1 MAKRRG
7 PRSGADRVRGLLIM
21 LPWLLERGEVEI
33 DEMAAQ
39 FDVDRDDLIEDLSLA
54 NFCGTPPYT
63 AEQLPNIDIYRDTIV
78 ATRKGHF
85 ANRLAL
91 TPTEAFGLSVLADA
105 ALELPSMKD
114 DAALLSALAKLRSTL
129 GENLVEVQ
137 VERPPHLDEVG
148 VACTQGEKLR
158 ITYWAPARNETTV
171 RVIVPRA
178 VFSDNGHWYV
188 TADDELRDDERHF
201 RIDRITQVEHTGER
215 VPLADVSVDAPKWF
229 EGAEGL
235 EKVTLRVSATAR
247 WVEETYPCTVVA
259 ERPDGSVDVDMVIT
273 SVHWLHRLVL
283 RAGDGV
289 SVLAPTHLV
298 GVHADAA
305 QAVLARYSE
314 TTSGS

>member
-7 PRSGADRVRGLLIM
+7 PRSGTDRVRGLLIM
-21 LPWLLERGEVEI
+21 LPWLLERGEVGI

-85 ANRLAL
+85 AKRLAL

-105 ALELPSMKD
+105 ALEIPSMKND
-114 DAALLSALAKLRSTL
+114 TQLLSALAKLRSTL
-129 GENLVEVQ
+129 GENLVDVQ
-137 VERPPHLDEVG
+137 VERPPFLDEVG
-148 VACTQGEKLR
+148 VACTEGKKLR
-158 ITYWAPARNETTV
+158 ISYWTPARNETTV

-178 VFSDNGHWYV
+178 VFSDSGHWYV
-188 TADDELRDDERHF
+188 TADDELRNDERHF
-201 RIDRITQVEHTGER
+201 RIDRISTVEHTGER
-215 VPLADVSVDAPKWF
+215 VPLADISVDAPKWF
-229 EGAEGL
+229 DGADGL
-235 EKVTLRVSATAR
+235 ETVTLRVSASAR

-259 ERPDGSVDVDMVIT
+259 ERSDGSVDIDMVIT

-283 RAGDGV
+283 RAGSGV
-289 SVLAPTHLV
+289 TVLAPAHLV
-298 GVHADAA
+298 GTHSDAA

-314 TTSGS
+314 TTSGN